1 MTTMV
6 AKTYP
11 MATSDGGQRVLDE
24 VAVEKLRE
32 RLRGRVLSP
41 EEDGY
46 ESARLVWN
54 GMVDKRP
61 SLIVQCAGTADVM
74 AAVNFAQEHGLL
86 TSIRG
91 GGHNVAGSAL
101 LDGGLVI
108 DLSEMRS
115 VHVDPERRLA
125 RVEGGARLRDL
136 DHETQAFGLA
146 APVGVVSATGV
157 SGLTLHGGAGW
168 MLRKHGFSIDNLSA
182 AEVVTADGRLRK
194 ASETANSDLFWAI
207 RGGGGNLGVVT
218 SFEFRLHPVGPEVWM
233 AVVMY
238 PLDQAEAV
246 LQGLQ
251 DYMANADEA
260 LMALGVFWSAPEV
273 PEVPA
278 ELRGTPVVIVIGCY
292 TGPFIEGKRIIGPLR
307 ALAEPVA
314 DLSAPMSWIQA
325 QQLLDEDYPDG
336 AFYYWKS
343 LYLDRLDG
351 EVIRILRKYTQNRPS
366 AISSIDVWMLGGAA
380 SRLSRSDTA
389 FYKRDAPY
397 MLGIEANWE
406 RREDAEANIQWARA
420 LYDDMQPFSRDGI
433 YLNFPGFLED
443 RDALLQA
450 AYGPNLERLRAVKAK
465 YDPGNIFSGLLG
477 RV

>member
-1 MTTMV
+1 
-6 AKTYP
+6 

-292 TGPFIEGKRIIGPLR
+292 TGPFIEG
-307 ALAEPVA
+307 
-314 DLSAPMSWIQA
+314 
-325 QQLLDEDYPDG
+325 
-336 AFYYWKS
+336 
-343 LYLDRLDG
+343 
-351 EVIRILRKYTQNRPS
+351 
-366 AISSIDVWMLGGAA
+366 
-380 SRLSRSDTA
+380 
-389 FYKRDAPY
+389 
-397 MLGIEANWE
+397 
-406 RREDAEANIQWARA
+406 
-420 LYDDMQPFSRDGI
+420 
-433 YLNFPGFLED
+433 
-443 RDALLQA
+443 
-450 AYGPNLERLRAVKAK
+450 
-465 YDPGNIFSGLLG
+465 
-477 RV
+477 